1 MTTLE
6 TKKLRVIE
14 RLAETNNEAIF
25 DKIQE
30 LLDQDGIRYAIP
42 KEHYDLLEEDRQ
54 KYLKGEL
61 ETFTWEEVKKNAR
74 KAFDEMR
81 DKTTK

>member
-1 MTTLE
+1 MSTLE
-6 TKKLRVIE
+6 VKKSRVLE
-14 RLAETNNEAIF
+14 RLAETNNEAVF
-25 DKIQE
+25 DKIEE
-30 LLDQDGIRYAIP
+30 LLDKEGVRYTIP

-74 KAFDEMR
+74 KAFDEIR
-81 DKTTK
+81 DKKAK